1 MRNFGVRN
9 VMAEECLNDSAD
21 SFDSG
26 LAAAKPSWCPARPI
40 AAEQSTVH
48 PKHKVLAA
56 GQIRDNHQGLRH
68 LGDAVAGRIVGAA
81 EADALTI

>member
-1 MRNFGVRN
+1 MRPMPNGPLPVL
-9 VMAEECLNDSAD
+9 EIHSLS
-21 SFDSG
+21 
-26 LAAAKPSWCPARPI
+26 KK
-40 AAEQSTVH
+40 STVH

-56 GQIRDNHQGLRH
+56 GEIRDNHQGLRH